1 MNKKTTPKNNRFYR
15 DRPLF
20 GFDIGFSSMKIMQID
35 ADSKDTLVTGYG
47 VSRFDAA
54 AIDKDGTI
62 IDIETLAKSAKKLFE
77 QNLIGEI
84 TTPRVAMSIPAAR
97 TFLRMIKLPKMDN
110 KELAEAVLTEAEQYI
125 PVPIDDLYMDYMIT
139 DRSGD
144 EIELLAVAVPKKIV
158 DSYFLLAR
166 TLGLETVAMEPTIAA
181 TTRLFVRTELSD
193 VPTVLVDFGSVSSDI
208 TIYDK
213 TLVVT
218 GTARGGGDD
227 FTKLIADK
235 LKVSKQEALI
245 IKSKYGLS
253 FSKRQKEITEALT
266 PTLDQ
271 LLKEIRRM
279 IRYYEERYQGDDR
292 RIRQLVTMGGGANM
306 PGLSDFMTNSL
317 RMPVRMSD
325 PWHHVSFGR
334 LQPPNETEKSM
345 YITVAGLAM
354 MKPSEIF
361 E

>member
-1 MNKKTTPKNNRFYR
+1 MNKNTPKSTHFYR
-15 DRPLF
+15 DKPLF
-20 GFDIGFSSMKIMQID
+20 GLDIGFSSMKIMQFD
-35 ADSKDTLVTGYG
+35 YSGKEPLVTGYG
-47 VSRFDAA
+47 VNRFEPE
-54 AIDKDGTI
+54 AIDKDGVI
-62 IDIETLAKSAKKLFE
+62 VNIEALAQSAKKLFE
-77 QNLIGEI
+77 QSLIGEI
-84 TTPRVAMSIPAAR
+84 TTRRVAMSIPAAR
-97 TFLRMIKLPKMDN
+97 TFLRMIKLPKMDS

-125 PVPIDDLYMDYMIT
+125 PMATDDLYIDYMIT
-139 DRSGD
+139 DRTAD

-166 TLGLETVAMEPTIAA
+166 TLGLEAVAMEPTISA

-208 TIYDK
+208 TIYDR

-218 GTARGGGDD
+218 GTVRGGGDN
-227 FTKLIADK
+227 FTDQIAEKLG
-235 LKVSKQEALI
+235 VSRQEALI
-245 IKSKYGLS
+245 IKTKYGLS
-253 FSKRQKEITEALT
+253 FSKRQREITEALT

-271 LLKEIRRM
+271 LLKEIKRM
-279 IRYYEERYQGDDR
+279 IRYYEERYQGNDR
-292 RIRQLVTMGGGANM
+292 KIRQLVTMGGGANM

-325 PWHHVSFGR
+325 PWHHISFGK
-334 LQPPNETEKSM
+334 LQPPSETEKSM

-354 MKPSEIF
+354 IKPSEIF